1 MNEGRSPRS
10 CLSVVT
16 PAYRERENLPA
27 LHARL
32 KEVLDVLDIDW
43 EWIIVDDH
51 SPDDT
56 FATAARL
63 AAIDERVRCVRL
75 ARNSGSH
82 VGALCGLA
90 DATGDC
96 AVLLA
101 ADLQDPPETIPA
113 LLEEWRKGAHIVW
126 AVRADRKGE
135 TASVLLFS
143 RLYWWLM
150 RTLSELK
157 DLPPAGADFVLI
169 DRRPLSA
176 LGQLGERNVSTY
188 MLIAWMGFRQSY
200 VPYVKEARHRG
211 VSGWTFRKR
220 LKLVVDSLVSFS
232 YVPIRFMTLI
242 GLGTGL
248 IGLLY
253 AVVVIFNYFINEP
266 GQGWSSLMV
275 VVLIMGGLQ
284 MLMLG
289 ILGEYIWRGV
299 DEARR
304 RPRFLIEVS
313 AGRPPTRARATPH
326 RSAGE
331 EPGPQ

>member
-1 MNEGRSPRS
+1 MTEHKSERT

-16 PAYRERENLPA
+16 PAYREQENLPV

-32 KEVLDVLDIDW
+32 KAVFDGLDIDW

-51 SPDDT
+51 SPDGT
-56 FATAARL
+56 YAVASQLATDRR
-63 AAIDERVRCVRL
+63 IRCLRL

-82 VGALCGLA
+82 VSALCGLA

-101 ADLQDPPETIPA
+101 ADLQDPPEAIPA
-113 LLEEWRKGAHIVW
+113 LLAEWRKGSHIVW
-126 AVRADRKGE
+126 AVRADREGE
-135 TASVLLFS
+135 SASVLLFS

-176 LGQLGERNVSTY
+176 LGRLGERNVSTY

-200 VPYVKEARHRG
+200 VPYVKQARLRG
-211 VSGWTFRKR
+211 MSGWTFRKR

-242 GLGTGL
+242 GLGTGFV
-248 IGLLY
+248 GLLY
-253 AVVVIFNYFINEP
+253 AVFVIFNYFINEP

-275 VVLIMGGLQ
+275 VVLMMGGLQ
-284 MLMLG
+284 MVMLG

-304 RPRFLIEVS
+304 RPRYLIETSVGHPS
-313 AGRPPTRARATPH
+313 AWPRATSH
-326 RSAGE
+326 RPTGDEA
-331 EPGPQ
+331 GPQ